1 LKRVR
6 AHLGKCDQYKL
17 IGQGEGSSDDGDVE
31 MATGFSP
38 APAVHVGQSRST
50 TPYRSRSRSP
60 VPVEPRSVSPA
71 TSIRTPTP
79 APGPS
84 RPSAASNFKSK
95 TEIFPHYMLTENFTS
110 GMSSAKWGK
119 VVHKRATKYEK
130 FSSDFCQ
137 LAITL
142 HSLPASSEGVEIFS
156 AYSLIHKLRN
166 KLGNEKAKKL
176 VK

>member
-1 LKRVR
+1 MNRSGRLKDLAWGEFESVNVLENGKTVKRKCNHCSNLVSNKIERVR

-119 VVHKRATKYEK
+119 VVYKR
-130 FSSDFCQ
+130 D
-137 LAITL
+137 
-142 HSLPASSEGVEIFS
+142 
-156 AYSLIHKLRN
+156 
-166 KLGNEKAKKL
+166 
-176 VK
+176 